1 MALENLDKEQ
11 IRSFIIPG
19 GDISIIDNAEFGMY
33 LQDLKERDI
42 LIAGICAGVDVLKY
56 LVYTKYI
63 QSARRCL
70 HADTSKRM
78 G

>member
-11 IRSFIIPG
+11 IRSFIISG

-63 QSARRCL
+63 PSARRCL